1 MVRSRLNVLS
11 PVYERIGKDHYGEF
25 VKMKLFRL
33 IVLAA
38 LLCVAGGTSAG
49 QLEDA
54 ATAYGSGDYTT
65 AVRLWRPLAEKGN
78 AEAQNRIGMAYF
90 LGQGVPADYAEAV
103 KWFRIAA
110 EQGMALAQGNLGFMY
125 LHRLGVDSSG
135 SEQIFSNQLLAHMWF
150 NLASAGGSNHHTKE
164 RKELEARMLPEHVI
178 QAQNMAKACL
188 ASSYKQC
195 DFQQH
200 PKPAIRPPVTTT
212 SSPAQTPRKSKATIA
227 SALSIPLLQQGGTFI
242 VPVQINGAITLNFVV
257 DSGAADVSIPSDVVT
272 TLMRTGT
279 LKKSDFLG
287 QKTYVL
293 ADGSKVPSQTFRIR
307 SMKVGDRVVEN
318 ITGSVSSAD
327 GVLLLG
333 QSFLG
338 RFKSWSIDNS
348 KHVLLLE

>member
-25 VKMKLFRL
+25 IKMKLLRL

-38 LLCVAGGTSAG
+38 LLCVAGGTMAG

-65 AVRLWRPLAEKGN
+65 AVRLWRPLAEQGN
-78 AEAQNRIGMAYF
+78 AEAQNHLGVAYYW
-90 LGQGVPADYAEAV
+90 GRGVPADYAEAFT
-103 KWFRIAA
+103 WFRLAA
-110 EQGMALAQGNLGFMY
+110 EQGLARAQGNLGTMY
-125 LHRLGVDSSG
+125 IRRLDGASG
-135 SEQIFSNQLLAHMWF
+135 DIEQIFSNQLLAHMWF
-150 NLASAGGSNHHTKE
+150 NLASAGGSNHTEK
-164 RKELEARMLPEHVI
+164 RQELEARMLPENVI
-178 QAQNMAKACL
+178 RAQSMAKACL
-188 ASSYKQC
+188 ASNYKQC
-195 DFQQH
+195 DMQVRL
-200 PKPAIRPPVTTT
+200 KPVITPSVATK
-212 SSPAQTPRKSKATIA
+212 SSPAPAPRKSKATFA
-227 SALSIPLLQQGGTFI
+227 SALSIPLLQQGGTFT

-257 DSGAADVSIPSDVVT
+257 DSGAADVSIPTDVVT

-338 RFKSWSIDNS
+338 RFKSWSIDNN